1 MGKLLML
8 KSEVRLSL
16 LRYIDVIAAL
26 HRSTSTMRIS
36 ARYLLLLVILGT
48 VSFVH
53 AQSSSSAKLQR
64 GTTQHISIGSRAGVD
79 GVLTY
84 TDTWFSTDPSYP
96 WNGTNI
102 TYSIT
107 KVAPEGEA
115 VYTSVEPSIGTC
127 TILTNT
133 SFNCNF
139 GAEIPGSIIAYLTVN
154 IEYTP
159 EADWVEETVSDHDYT
174 YPPYPRIINPYA
186 LGTEQLVNGGFE
198 VAALSEKEPDN
209 WSVSNFDGDKRV
221 CNKDTKIVAYLGE
234 CALQLKG
241 DPSNSKTKL
250 TQKITPAIGQ
260 AGDALWVGL
269 WASAK
274 KAPEETYVG
283 LKYGTAAEPKVK
295 AWFVIPE
302 GTYNW
307 QWITGQI
314 GLDSPLTELKVE
326 IYHKATT
333 GKVWLDAVGVV
344 SVDIQ

>member
-1 MGKLLML
+1 
-8 KSEVRLSL
+8 
-16 LRYIDVIAAL
+16 
-26 HRSTSTMRIS
+26 MRIS
-36 ARYLLLLVILGT
+36 ARYLLLFIILGT
-48 VSFVH
+48 MSLNLAH
-53 AQSSSSAKLQR
+53 AQSSSPATLQHN
-64 GTTQHISIGSRAGVD
+64 THQHINPGSRAD

-84 TDTWFSTDPSYP
+84 TDTWFSTDPAYP
-96 WNGTNI
+96 WDGTNI
-102 TYSIT
+102 TYVIT

-115 VYTSVEPSIGTC
+115 VYTSVEPSIGIC
-127 TILTNT
+127 TMLTNT

-139 GAEIPGSIIAYLTVN
+139 GDEIPGSITAYLTVS

-159 EADWVEETVSDHDYT
+159 EADWVEETVSDRDYT
-174 YPPYPRIINPYA
+174 YAPYARIIDPYA
-186 LGTEQLVNGGFE
+186 LGTEQLINGGFE
-198 VAALSEKEPDN
+198 VAALSEKEPEN

-234 CALQLKG
+234 CSLQLKG

-283 LKYGTAAEPKVK
+283 LKYGTAADPKVK
-295 AWFVIPE
+295 AWFVIPK

-314 GLDSPLTELKVE
+314 VLDSPLTELKVE
-326 IYHKATT
+326 IYHKATS

-344 SVDIQ
+344 SVDLQ